1 MKNILQLK
9 SCKSNKKSIYS
20 FNTIYNTDNVLLQTL
35 RTNIMNCFVFLKCLK
50 FLYSDL
56 RTFKEHT

>member
-1 MKNILQLK
+1 M

-20 FNTIYNTDNVLLQTL
+20 FNTIYNTDKVLFQALK
-35 RTNIMNCFVFLKCLK
+35 TNIMKSFVFLKCLK